1 MPDPDSPLRGPLLN
15 PGDFPHLADL
25 VVKYAPVST
34 LPSLCLTCRAL
45 SIAVERRLQEHL
57 LTTPHESSSALLHI
71 WHAGWGYSPH
81 TRTLDL
87 YFDAPNTSKGDGPP
101 PELAGPCTLP
111 HLKHLRLISWLE
123 DGSGKCAPLEA
134 QTAIVPLLYAP
145 GQDINPVA
153 PQVALDLVQFNRF
166 VLVYPPGPLDIEA
179 HELHPGD
186 RKPVEV
192 IVVVP
197 PTALAFDND
206 VPLPFPVRI
215 PVSFP
220 TQPPQFGELSMLAAD
235 SNFMT
240 LTAAAGTLHEK
251 GHRLTVVGIRAW
263 IPYLRE
269 MLRFNNAASPG
280 GAAANA
286 TNSAG
291 QSTSSQAEAT
301 ALKQLMGR
309 YLEALGCEAQKAE
322 DILHGVSFLSEQEWR
337 DKVGEEEYAIA
348 MGVCDV
354 RRAFL
359 DKKRFRP
366 WAAE

>member
-1 MPDPDSPLRGPLLN
+1 M
-15 PGDFPHLADL
+15 
-25 VVKYAPVST
+25 
-34 LPSLCLTCRAL
+34 
-45 SIAVERRLQEHL
+45 
-57 LTTPHESSSALLHI
+57 
-71 WHAGWGYSPH
+71 
-81 TRTLDL
+81 
-87 YFDAPNTSKGDGPP
+87 
-101 PELAGPCTLP
+101 
-111 HLKHLRLISWLE
+111 
-123 DGSGKCAPLEA
+123 
-134 QTAIVPLLYAP
+134 PLLYAP

-220 TQPPQFGELSMLAAD
+220 TQPPQFGELSMLAAN

-251 GHRLTVVGIRAW
+251 GHRLTVVGIRSW

-322 DILHGVSFLSEQEWR
+322 VILHAVSFLSEQEWR